1 MIRRTILFDNQ
12 CGFALGENSRAPNP
26 YVTWRFNEQDGQRNY
41 FWGHYMNEPD
51 MAERDLLNRAEDY
64 QRRYHVQEVEQAPD
78 KETYLYYS
86 TQRPIDIG
94 TYPNSYFNRPVHMD
108 LGRSSRGLC
117 RRRTVSFWQIVT
129 VPVWNWLWRMAAGA
143 LLSAAFPP
151 EYFIFPMI
159 RQLRMR
165 SGR

>member
-26 YVTWRFNEQDGQRNY
+26 FVTWRFNEQDGHRDY

-78 KETYLYYS
+78 KETYRKA
-86 TQRPIDIG
+86 QAEMRQAVAVKANID
-94 TYPNSYFNRPVHMD
+94 HL
-108 LGRSSRGLC
+108 LGH
-117 RRRTVSFWQIVT
+117 TD
-129 VPVWNWLWRMAAGA
+129 
-143 LLSAAFPP
+143 
-151 EYFIFPMI
+151 
-159 RQLRMR
+159 
-165 SGR
+165 GRENKAQER